1 MKFEIKNANFTIVTR
16 KGIVWIHG
24 AIFEIMLTIAG
35 WSFTEGTDIFRKAR
49 GIFK

>member
-16 KGIVWIHG
+16 KGIVWIRG
-24 AIFEIMLTIAG
+24 AIFGIMLTIAG
-35 WSFTEGTDIFRKAR
+35 WSFTEGTDVFGEAR

>member
-16 KGIVWIHG
+16 KGIVWIRG
-24 AIFEIMLTIAG
+24 AIFGIMLTIAG
-35 WSFTEGTDIFRKAR
+35 WSFTEGTDIFGEAR

>member
-24 AIFEIMLTIAG
+24 AIFGIMLTIAG
-35 WSFTEGTDIFRKAR
+35 WSFTEGTDIFRKA
-49 GIFK
+49 